1 MKKKKQLDKEHSE
14 IRTGRQR
21 SKWKKKRGGR
31 QENVTNI
38 LGVKCT
44 LR

>member
-1 MKKKKQLDKEHSE
+1 MKKKKQLDKENSE
-14 IRTGRQR
+14 IRTGWHR
-21 SKWKKKRGGR
+21 SKGKKKRGGR
-31 QENVTNI
+31 QENVTNV